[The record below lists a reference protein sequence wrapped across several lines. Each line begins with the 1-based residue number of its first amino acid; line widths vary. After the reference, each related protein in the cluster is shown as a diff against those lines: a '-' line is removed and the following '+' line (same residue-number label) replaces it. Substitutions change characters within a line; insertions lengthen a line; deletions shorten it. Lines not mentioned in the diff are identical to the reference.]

1 MLHAAATIGL
11 AGWAGIFLDMKP
23 IKVRELLRLLEQ
35 DGWYQARMRGSHRVL
50 KHPEKPGIVVVPGS
64 LGDSVAPG
72 TVRNVLKQAQL
83 EDEP

>member
-1 MLHAAATIGL
+1 MMRAAVTIALATQIE
-11 AGWAGIFLDMKP
+11 IFVGMKP

-50 KHPEKPGIVVVPGS
+50 KHPEKAGIVVVPGS
-64 LGDSVAPG
+64 LGDNVAPG

-83 EDEP
+83 EDES